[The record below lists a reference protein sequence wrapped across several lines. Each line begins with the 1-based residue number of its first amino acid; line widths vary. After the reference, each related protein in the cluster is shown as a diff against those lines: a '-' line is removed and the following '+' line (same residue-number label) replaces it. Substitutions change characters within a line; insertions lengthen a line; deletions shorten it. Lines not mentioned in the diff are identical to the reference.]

1 MWERVEKR
9 YEMVLSKIDQVR
21 NSILKLVLYKIDK

>member
-9 YEMVLSKIDQVR
+9 YEMVLSKIDQAR